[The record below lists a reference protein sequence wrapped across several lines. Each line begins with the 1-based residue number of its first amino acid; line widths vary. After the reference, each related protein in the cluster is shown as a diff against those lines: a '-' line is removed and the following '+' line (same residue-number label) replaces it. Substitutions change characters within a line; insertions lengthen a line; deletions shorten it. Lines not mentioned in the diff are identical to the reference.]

1 MEFAVLC
8 NLRTRAIVATVFA
21 LPLVALSA
29 RNALA
34 EEMRF
39 TLNNATSQTLVEF
52 YASPSN
58 VDNWEEDIL
67 GSDVVP
73 AGESITVTIADG
85 RSECAY
91 DIKGVFDD
99 GDSVEQFQ
107 VNLCNLNG
115 GVYRFTE

>member
-1 MEFAVLC
+1 MLC
-8 NLRTRAIVATVFA
+8 NLRTRAIATTLLA
-21 LPLVALSA
+21 LPLVAITAKS
-29 RNALA
+29 ALA

-39 TLNNATSQTLVEF
+39 TLNNATSHTLVEF

-67 GSDVVP
+67 GSDVLP
-73 AGESITVTIADG
+73 AGESATVTIADS
-85 RSECAY
+85 RSECEY

-99 GDSVEQFQ
+99 GESVEHFQ

-115 GVYRFTE
+115 GVYRFNE